1 MLLEFGG
8 ATESAGLGVVTALGV
23 AEVTGAVWLGVMVA
37 NILAG
42 VIAAGADMAELDI
55 AGSIILVGVV
65 TGMVGAAIAELDIA
79 GAIVLV
85 GVMTGIV
92 EIGMAEASV
101 GELVLEG
108 VVAGVVE
115 HDTVGAEEVV
125 AAQGKSGRTDNEY
138 GEGNIATPSR
148 HPGAACRVKHPR
160 KSQDLNSHQKTW
172 KWRETC
178 PLHMVEVE
186 KGREC
191 TRPA

>member
-1 MLLEFGG
+1 MLLEFRG

-23 AEVTGAVWLGVMVA
+23 AEVTSAVWLGVMVA

-55 AGSIILVGVV
+55 VGSIILVGVV
-65 TGMVGAAIAELDIA
+65 TGMVGATIAELDIA
-79 GAIVLV
+79 GAIILV

-125 AAQGKSGRTDNEY
+125 AVSDEDSN
-138 GEGNIATPSR
+138 
-148 HPGAACRVKHPR
+148 
-160 KSQDLNSHQKTW
+160 
-172 KWRETC
+172 
-178 PLHMVEVE
+178 
-186 KGREC
+186 
-191 TRPA
+191 